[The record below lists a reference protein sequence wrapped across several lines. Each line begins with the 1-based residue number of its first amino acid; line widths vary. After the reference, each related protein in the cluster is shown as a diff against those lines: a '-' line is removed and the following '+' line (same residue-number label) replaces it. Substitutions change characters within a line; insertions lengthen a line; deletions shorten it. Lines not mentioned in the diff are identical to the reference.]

1 MMTTI
6 IPITILCQ
14 YFYDDNINIIIIMI
28 TTYIYIGNIYDY
40 IHISY
45 IHIFIY
51 SS

>member
-28 TTYIYIGNIYDY
+28 TTYIYRKYIWLYPYIIYPY
-40 IHISY
+40 IHI
-45 IHIFIY
+45 
-51 SS
+51 